1 MSLGKVVVWVTP
13 QFETDEETGHV
24 IGCFRELNLYAHGTD
39 REHTLNGLK
48 LHFRR
53 YIEALRGTGEL
64 QDRLETVSVRWKPY
78 DQAVADGET
87 FEDLNPD
94 AYAPE
99 QDNGSDRLLPR
110 VGEEIGLAAAA

>member
-13 QFETDEETGHV
+13 KFEIDEETGHV

-39 REHTLNGLK
+39 REHTLEGLK

-64 QDRLETVSVRWKPY
+64 KDRLESAPVRWKPY
-78 DQAVADGET
+78 DQAVEDGEV

-94 AYAPE
+94 AHTPE
-99 QDNGSDRLLPR
+99 RGSGHPLAT
-110 VGEEIGLAAAA
+110 VGEEIRLAAAA